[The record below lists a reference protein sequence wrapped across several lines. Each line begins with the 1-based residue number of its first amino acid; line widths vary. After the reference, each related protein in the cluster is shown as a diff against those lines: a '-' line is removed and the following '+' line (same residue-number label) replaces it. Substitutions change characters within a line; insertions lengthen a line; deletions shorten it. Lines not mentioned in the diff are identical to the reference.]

1 MERGNTSLFTF
12 TTVLETMSTHNTDIF
27 PRSKSFKMLIISS
40 NFFSFPGCSANPWR
54 PGQEARRACSARDHP
69 DPGGRPQ
76 VSVARKTSGRLRRLV
91 RDHDVDVARHGPHL
105 RQLAGANCQAR
116 PVRRPAG
123 S

>member
-1 MERGNTSLFTF
+1 MIYFQELKSLKC
-12 TTVLETMSTHNTDIF
+12 
-27 PRSKSFKMLIISS
+27 KSFHQT
-40 NFFSFPGCSANPWR
+40 FFSFPGCSANPWR
-54 PGQEARRACSARDHP
+54 PGQEARRARSSRDHP

-76 VSVARKTSGRLRRLV
+76 VSAARKTSGRLRRLV

-105 RQLAGANCQAR
+105 RQLAGANCPAR